1 MTITGPAGA
10 ELHYTNDGTT
20 PTASSPTYS
29 EPLTLTDTATIKAV
43 AVLNGETSAVASR
56 TFTKGSGGGG
66 SENPETE

>member
-10 ELHYTNDGTT
+10 ELHYTNDGST
-20 PTASSPTYS
+20 PTSASTLYS
-29 EPLTLTDTATIKAV
+29 EPITLTDTATIKAV

-56 TFTKGSGGGG
+56 TFTKSSGGGG